1 MSIQID
7 KNRRSKLIAEI
18 GCNHRGE
25 LDTAIRMIN
34 VATQY
39 SDVVKFQKRN
49 PKELLSKKEYESP
62 HPNPYNSYGS
72 TYGEHREHLEFN
84 FDEHKILKNECDKL
98 NKIYSCSVWDTSS
111 AEQIIALDLEII
123 KIPSACN
130 LNRDLLDYVFDY
142 HKNEIHISMGMT
154 SKKDVKKIIEYSKYK
169 KRNKDLVVY
178 ACTSSYPASADQL
191 YLNELKFYNDN
202 FLKEIKHIGF
212 SGHHTSIIPDIA
224 AIAFGAKY
232 IERHFTLNKSWKG
245 TDHKASLESDEL
257 RNLMRNI
264 VEIEKTLKDKPDNIL
279 DVEQSDYKKLKRIQT
294 L

>member
-7 KNRRSKLIAEI
+7 KNRQSKLIAEI

-25 LDTAIRMIN
+25 LDTALRMIH

-49 PKELLSKKEYESP
+49 PKELLSKEEYESP

-72 TYGEHREHLEFN
+72 TYGEHREHLEFS
-84 FDEHKILKNECDKL
+84 FDEHKVLKSECDKL
-98 NKIYSCSVWDTSS
+98 NKIYSCSVWDTFS

-130 LNRDLLDYVFDY
+130 LNRDLLDHVFDN

-169 KRNKDLVVY
+169 KRNKDLVIY
-178 ACTSSYPASADQL
+178 ACTSSYPASLDQL

-224 AIAFGAKY
+224 AIAYGAKY

-264 VEIEKTLKDKPDNIL
+264 VEIEKTLKNKPDNIL